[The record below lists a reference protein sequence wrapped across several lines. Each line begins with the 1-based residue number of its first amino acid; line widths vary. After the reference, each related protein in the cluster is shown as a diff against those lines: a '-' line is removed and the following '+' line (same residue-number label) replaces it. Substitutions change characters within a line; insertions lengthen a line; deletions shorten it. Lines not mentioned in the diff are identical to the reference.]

1 MAVILGIDAAWTERG
16 SSGIALLQTNAD
28 GRGKIIASAPSY
40 RAFLELTPDKRVC
53 WERKPARDVDILDVA
68 RTLDIARNIAGAE
81 VDVVAIDMPL
91 SLQTIAQ
98 RRPADDMVSSEFG
111 ARRAGV
117 HSPTKERPGGI
128 GADMTRD
135 FLSAGYPL
143 ATAAIQSLGGRCII
157 EVFPLAALVTFMR
170 LKERPRYKVGKIGR
184 FWPDV
189 TDKEQ
194 RRKNLLG
201 EWRVIVD
208 ALQTMVDFDF
218 RWPDAD
224 TDAALKPFEDVLDAI
239 VCAWIGLCAVRDEA
253 YPLGDDFAAIWVPC
267 EFCVGL
273 PMRQGS
279 S

>member
-16 SSGIALLQTNAD
+16 SSGVALLTTNVN
-28 GRGKIIASAPSY
+28 GRAKIIAGAASY
-40 RAFLELTPDKRVC
+40 GAFLSLQQDDPWS
-53 WERKPARDVDILDVA
+53 WERKPTREVDLLDVEKTLIKARELAGADVDL
-68 RTLDIARNIAGAE
+68 
-81 VDVVAIDMPL
+81 VAIDMPL
-91 SLQTIAQ
+91 SLVTVDK
-98 RRPADDMVSSEFG
+98 RRLADDMVSSEFG
-111 ARRAGV
+111 SRRAGV
-117 HSPTKERPGGI
+117 HSPTPQRPGSI
-128 GADMTRD
+128 STNMKRE
-135 FLSAGYPL
+135 FSSAGYPL
-143 ATAAIQSLGGRCII
+143 ATAESKSLRGRCII

-208 ALQTMVDFDF
+208 ALQMTVDFNF
-218 RWPDAD
+218 RWPEAD

-239 VCAWIGLCAVRDEA
+239 VCAWIGLCAFRDEA
-253 YPLGDDFAAIWVPC
+253 YPLGDDHAAIWVPC